1 MARKRDLKWFDAIIK
16 ILSEE
21 QKALHYSDIAELIAE
36 RGYRIK
42 LGKTPSNS
50 VNTALNLHI
59 KEEGK
64 KSKIVKLNNK
74 KGEYIL
80 RKVYEQEIVEPE
92 ENIVEAEKEVSSN
105 IIKTIGMYWDRD
117 LVIWKSPLNLYGVE
131 RIGAE
136 QVNFGAQTGIYL
148 LHDNREVLYV
158 GQAVKQPIMKR
169 LLDHT
174 KDRLSG
180 RWNRFSWFGFQALD
194 KKGKLQSLS
203 NLEVNTSISD
213 IANTIEAV
221 LIEALEPRQNRKGGN
236 NFKGVEYLQ
245 LEDPKI
251 RKNGLV
257 NEFIKRM
264 NEF

>member
-1 MARKRDLKWFDAIIK
+1 MSKKKDLKWFDAIVK
-16 ILSEE
+16 VLNDE
-21 QKALHYSDIAELIAE
+21 QKAMHYSDIAELIAE
-36 RGYRIK
+36 KGYRVK

-59 KEEGK
+59 KEEASN
-64 KSKIVKLNNK
+64 SKIVKLNNK

-80 RKVYEQEIVEPE
+80 RKVYEKEIVEPQVDETLE
-92 ENIVEAEKEVSSN
+92 EDDESKN
-105 IIKTIGMYWDRD
+105 IINTIGMYWDRE
-117 LVIWKSPLNLYGVE
+117 LVVWKTPLNLYGVE

-136 QVNFGAQTGIYL
+136 KINFGNQTGIYL

-158 GQAVKQPIMKR
+158 GQAVRQPIMKR

-180 RWNRFSWFGFQALD
+180 RWNRFSWFGFQTLD
-194 KKGKLQSLS
+194 DNGKLNSVNNSDMQLS
-203 NLEVNTSISD
+203 IAD
-213 IANTIEAV
+213 IADTIEAI

-236 NFKGVEYLQ
+236 KFKGVEYLQ
-245 LEDPKI
+245 QEDPKI

-257 NEFIKRM
+257 NEFMKKLS
-264 NEF
+264 EQ